1 MLAESLVEWV
11 CQLLAEGRLSQRS
24 IALLTGVSRG
34 TVGAIAR
41 GVRPL
46 GLRPKYADD
55 DPLRP
60 SGPPARC
67 RGCGGMVYM
76 PCQLCRVRA
85 ARALERRLKTLS
97 A

>member
-1 MLAESLVEWV
+1 MLAESLVERV
-11 CQLLAEGRLSQRS
+11 CQLLADGKLSQRQ

-34 TVGAIAR
+34 IVGALAR
-41 GVRPL
+41 GVRPR
-46 GLRPKYADD
+46 GLRPKCADD

-85 ARALERRLKTLS
+85 ARAVARRLKTLS